1 MGNHPSKEKASSG
14 SAQAQQPSSSSSSH
28 GLRQGESSSAAAAP
42 ASSAAAAW
50 SPVSPRPF
58 DPSASNQATGA
69 RRRTSRHDLSIFG
82 LAARGDVD
90 PAAPEARKETKA
102 EREARKLEK
111 ERAVREKE
119 RERSVKEEGVDG
131 GYMVT
136 LGVYTG
142 TEHFSKG
149 IVRQL
154 MVCIGW
160 LRI

>member
-1 MGNHPSKEKASSG
+1 MGNHPSKEKATTVPQ
-14 SAQAQQPSSSSSSH
+14 AQASSSSS
-28 GLRQGESSSAAAAP
+28 GLRHGESSN
-42 ASSAAAAW
+42 W
-50 SPVSPRPF
+50 SPALPRPF
-58 DPSASNQATGA
+58 DHASSPNQAPTA

-82 LAARGDVD
+82 LAARGDLD

-111 ERAVREKE
+111 ERAAREKE
-119 RERSVKEEGVDG
+119 REKSVKEEGVDG

-142 TEHFSKG
+142 TEDFSKG

-154 MVCIGW
+154 MVCVSVV
-160 LRI
+160 R